1 MTTMDK
7 LKHPLTAI
15 KQTAGTDH
23 TTGTNVAGAS
33 STTGRAAESTQ
44 EALARAPEVIGS
56 YIIPAGAD
64 GSQYTTTTEDRMQ
77 GEGSHLHQLDEQPV
91 RSTMQTG
98 PKGSFR
104 NDQLQTGNELGAAL
118 KTAGA
123 GPDSTFSEATTA
135 VMPGHNT
142 KRVGPDHQASG
153 REKVAGASSF
163 ATGPY
168 EVAKHA
174 LKKVL
179 PNSSGEGKD

>member
-1 MTTMDK
+1 M
-7 LKHPLTAI
+7 
-15 KQTAGTDH
+15 
-23 TTGTNVAGAS
+23 
-33 STTGRAAESTQ
+33 
-44 EALARAPEVIGS
+44 
-56 YIIPAGAD
+56 
-64 GSQYTTTTEDRMQ
+64 
-77 GEGSHLHQLDEQPV
+77 HQLDEQPV

-163 ATGPY
+163 ATGKRLADC
-168 EVAKHA
+168 EVPCHA
-174 LKKVL
+174 MLSDRSVISYNLSRPWGSIRGRWMPHCAVQKST
-179 PNSSGEGKD
+179 SSCWQAQSEGV